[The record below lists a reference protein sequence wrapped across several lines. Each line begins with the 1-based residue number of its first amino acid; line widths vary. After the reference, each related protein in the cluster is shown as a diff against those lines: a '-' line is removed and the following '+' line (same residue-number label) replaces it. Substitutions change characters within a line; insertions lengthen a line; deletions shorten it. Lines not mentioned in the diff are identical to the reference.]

1 MTLPG
6 FALKNATV
14 TWWRSLTLGAFI
26 FAIAFVMTLFGS
38 FSTAVKE
45 RVDNVIVGGLTGH
58 IQVRS
63 DKSQEQDIV
72 EFYSAG
78 WDDIATLP
86 ASTVGA
92 VMGIVRDLMPGAR
105 LVTRA
110 RRSVSLIHGTKRE
123 QSLLIGV
130 EPGAGPSEEAF
141 IMARGSA
148 PSGLR
153 KIMLTQ
159 EQAKNLKASVGDT
172 IQVVTRNALGR
183 IAELDFTVA
192 GIGDFVML
200 SLFSYK
206 ACFADIS
213 SARELIGLGPEE
225 ATDLL
230 IYLPDAGKAVDLGRR
245 LAKEIDTAGLTAV
258 FQADAKLSSSELSSE
273 EGKLPGQKKPDKIR
287 ISTWQDMGK
296 TFRGVGDAIS
306 VSLTMLVVFL
316 MIIVSILIVNL
327 VSLMGME
334 RYREIGTL
342 RAIGYSRGLV
352 IRLFMTEVMGVATA
366 ATCIGACAGVLL
378 VMVLSKTGVP
388 SPIPA
393 MDFIMGKT
401 LYPKLSAGG
410 VASTLAII
418 WLFAFVASLIPA
430 LRACSLEPAQTLR
443 EE

>member
-1 MTLPG
+1 
-6 FALKNATV
+6 
-14 TWWRSLTLGAFI
+14 
-26 FAIAFVMTLFGS
+26 
-38 FSTAVKE
+38 
-45 RVDNVIVGGLTGH
+45 
-58 IQVRS
+58 
-63 DKSQEQDIV
+63 
-72 EFYSAG
+72 
-78 WDDIATLP
+78 
-86 ASTVGA
+86 
-92 VMGIVRDLMPGAR
+92 
-105 LVTRA
+105 
-110 RRSVSLIHGTKRE
+110 
-123 QSLLIGV
+123 
-130 EPGAGPSEEAF
+130 
-141 IMARGSA
+141 
-148 PSGLR
+148 
-153 KIMLTQ
+153 
-159 EQAKNLKASVGDT
+159 
-172 IQVVTRNALGR
+172 
-183 IAELDFTVA
+183 
-192 GIGDFVML
+192 
-200 SLFSYK
+200 
-206 ACFADIS
+206 
-213 SARELIGLGPEE
+213 
-225 ATDLL
+225 
-230 IYLPDAGKAVDLGRR
+230 
-245 LAKEIDTAGLTAV
+245 
-258 FQADAKLSSSELSSE
+258 
-273 EGKLPGQKKPDKIR
+273 
-287 ISTWQDMGK
+287 
-296 TFRGVGDAIS
+296 VGDAIS